1 MDAWGAL
8 NASIVFS
15 ILVLANG
22 LEQTNTSD
30 ISNSSYASEVSNSS
44 YTEDIDSS
52 LDASRLIHIE
62 ILWGISALIVFC
74 VSTLSVLTLCVTIV
88 CVSSRQSNIQLS
100 GSRVGWRDSPYRC
113 FIPQIIAHM
122 GGGCWPCCRNAEEH
136 WTVLKPTTLIQNK
149 DSKCRTL
156 DAASILDTM

>member
-1 MDAWGAL
+1 MDVWGVWNAL
-8 NASIVFS
+8 VVFS
-15 ILVLANG
+15 ILVLTNG

-30 ISNSSYASEVSNSS
+30 ISNSSYASDVSNSS
-44 YTEDIDSS
+44 YTEDSS
-52 LDASRLIHIE
+52 LDTSRLIHIE

-74 VSTLSVLTLCVTIV
+74 VSALSILTLCVTIV

-100 GSRVGWRDSPYRC
+100 GSRVGWADSSYRC

-122 GGGCWPCCRNAEEH
+122 GGGCWPCCRNAEEQ

-149 DSKCRTL
+149 DSECRTL